1 MFKVVPTSWNLV
13 SQLQDNTRSI
23 TSREM
28 PKVFLSYRRSDASAI
43 AGRIFDRLVVYYGRE
58 AVFMDVDNIPI
69 GTDFRKHIG
78 GFLHQCDIL
87 LAIVGTKWLVA
98 DDSGAPRLLDTDDPV
113 RNELKTALQIG
124 VPIIPVLVDGAR
136 MPSAGDL
143 PDDLREFAVRNAA
156 EVASGRDFDAHTER
170 LIRSIDR
177 ILMEGGKEP
186 RADEFTI
193 RIRPTTVQNLPGHNA
208 SVKSRTRSWIKYLFR
223 NLVAP
228 VILVILAHYLV
239 VVKLNL
245 NYNYLRAAT
254 IFIPLCAGFLLFWY
268 ERQGP
273 GAALVLGAAVGG
285 MSVIAMLLIVG
296 LISKVP
302 IVPATLLDWQE
313 SAEYFVGIALS
324 MLMGNVIASL
334 FLKSKLQFW
343 QGPGG
348 TRKAK

>member
-1 MFKVVPTSWNLV
+1 
-13 SQLQDNTRSI
+13 
-23 TSREM
+23 M

-58 AVFMDVDNIPI
+58 AVFMDVDDIPI
-69 GTDFRKHIG
+69 GTDFKKYID

-136 MPSAGDL
+136 MPGESEL
-143 PDDLREFAVRNAA
+143 PDDLREFTVRNAA
-156 EVASGRDFDAHTER
+156 EVASGRDFDAHTDR
-170 LIRSIDR
+170 LIRSINR

-186 RADEFTI
+186 RADEFAV
-193 RIRPTTVQNLPGHNA
+193 IRPTTAQNPPPQSA
-208 SVKSRTRSWIKYLFR
+208 IKSDKPKTRSWIKYLFK

-228 VILVILAHYLV
+228 VILVIVVHYLV

-245 NYNYLRAAT
+245 NYNYLRAAA
-254 IFIPLCAGFLLFWY
+254 ILIPLSAGFLLFWY

-273 GAALVLGAAVGG
+273 GAALLLGAAVGG
-285 MSVIAMLLIVG
+285 ISVVGMLVIVALIAR
-296 LISKVP
+296 VP
-302 IVPATLLDWQE
+302 IVPATLFDWQE
-313 SAEYFVGIALS
+313 SAEYFVSIALS
-324 MLMGNVIASL
+324 MLMGNVIANL
-334 FLKSKLQFW
+334 FLKSKLQLW
-343 QGPGG
+343 Q
-348 TRKAK
+348 RRRYH